1 MKFLKESDEGYGSL
15 NNQFD
20 RVFTLTPKAQ
30 EYEKDLEGAIADA
43 KRGSDDAEI
52 FLISKC
58 KKMIFHVFWANFIGE
73 KASKRVIARRL
84 ANDEFNDFL
93 SLVYIAFEKAIKA
106 FSLAS
111 YDKVKIGNFQY
122 YLGRYLKAEA
132 ISYNTRE
139 NDDPSSKAIRPDSVT
154 SETESKGSGTGN
166 AWDYIVGG
174 AEDENYVDFL
184 ENWKDFCNDPRMS
197 EPLSKKIKTPR
208 KLVLAKIL
216 SGDKT
221 IPQIAD
227 ELGITKAT
235 LYSAIDI
242 GDILSDNGI
251 EQSEMAKYL
260 KAYPDEL
267 INKLRS

>member
-1 MKFLKESDEGYGSL
+1 MEFLKESDEGYGTL

-20 RVFTLTPKAQ
+20 RVFSLTPKAK
-30 EYEKDLEGAIADA
+30 EYENNLEDAIIDA
-43 KRGSDDAEI
+43 KDGNDDAEI
-52 FLISKC
+52 FLVNKC
-58 KKMIFHVFWANFIGE
+58 KKMIFYVFWSNFIGE
-73 KASKRVIARRL
+73 KASKKVIARRL
-84 ANDEFNDFL
+84 ANGEFDDFL

-106 FSLAS
+106 FSLKS
-111 YDKVKIGNFQY
+111 YDKIKIGNFQY

-132 ISYNTRE
+132 ISYNTKE
-139 NDDPSSKAIRPDSVT
+139 NDDPSSKAIRPDSIT
-154 SETESKGSGTGN
+154 SETERKGEGTGN

-174 AEDENYVDFL
+174 VEDENYVDFL

-208 KLVLAKIL
+208 KEVLAKIL
-216 SGDKT
+216 AGTKT

-251 EQSEMAKYL
+251 DQSEMAKYL

-267 INKLRS
+267 ISKLRG